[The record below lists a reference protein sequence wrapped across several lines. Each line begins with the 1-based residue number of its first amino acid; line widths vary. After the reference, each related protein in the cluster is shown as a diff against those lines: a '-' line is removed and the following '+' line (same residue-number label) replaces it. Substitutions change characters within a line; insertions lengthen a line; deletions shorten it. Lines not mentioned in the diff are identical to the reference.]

1 MCGFLWENRM
11 QQDKSNVELFY
22 DAVARKFGV
31 QRKYHDL
38 HPVEQ
43 MQLVQACNIILQ
55 VIKD

>member
-1 MCGFLWENRM
+1 MNEDTRS
-11 QQDKSNVELFY
+11 QVEKFY
-22 DAVARKFGV
+22 DAVAAKFGV